1 MLSGSRNSE
10 LDADTY
16 ICSTHKADSNQC
28 MWSLLQGLRL
38 NKVSYATLIEAHVR
52 AGQLS
57 EASQWAAAAS
67 IAGVQLDAWAYTSL
81 LKGRLQ
87 VTPSHDETGAI
98 ACTPT
103 CIGPV

>member
-1 MLSGSRNSE
+1 
-10 LDADTY
+10 
-16 ICSTHKADSNQC
+16 
-28 MWSLLQGLRL
+28 MWPLLQGLRL

-67 IAGVQLDAWAYTSL
+67 IAGVQLDAWAYTAL

-87 VTPSHDETGAI
+87 VTPNRDAAVTI
-98 ACTPT
+98 ACTPPRL
-103 CIGPV
+103 GPV

>member
-1 MLSGSRNSE
+1 MLE
-10 LDADTY
+10 AD
-16 ICSTHKADSNQC
+16 IRMLPQQRALIISAHVGP
-28 MWSLLQGLRL
+28 LLQGLRL

-67 IAGVQLDAWAYTSL
+67 IAGVQLDAWAYTAL

-87 VTPSHDETGAI
+87 VTPNHDEIGAI

-103 CIGPV
+103 CVGLV

>member
-1 MLSGSRNSE
+1 
-10 LDADTY
+10 
-16 ICSTHKADSNQC
+16 
-28 MWSLLQGLRL
+28 MWPLLQGLRL

-67 IAGVQLDAWAYTSL
+67 IAGVQLDAWAYTAL

-87 VTPSHDETGAI
+87 VTPSHRCKATM
-98 ACTPT
+98 ACPRP
-103 CIGPV
+103 CFGLVSQ